1 MVRYFKLEWLVD
13 NQELI
18 TTIRQVFLV
27 DFLSIRTLF
36 PLQSSKINLLFGVRD
51 MNFSELIKSQRK
63 ERKMTQV
70 DFSEL
75 LMVSSKTISNW
86 ESGRTLPDIDNV
98 ILIAKKLNISLDQ
111 LLLEDKKMIN
121 NIKDKAKKQNIV
133 LLRLL
138 TATTSLIMFVIIGHV
153 TMWVAIVV
161 FVAMLTNAVALVY
174 FSNQLRLIEDKKPLN
189 HFQLVTFAIIV
200 PLLAGIYGIFVPF

>member
-1 MVRYFKLEWLVD
+1 MFDTK
-13 NQELI
+13 ELI

-51 MNFSELIKSQRK
+51 INFSELIKSQRK

-86 ESGRTLPDIDNV
+86 ESGQTLPDIDNV

-111 LLLEDKKMIN
+111 LLLKDKKMIN

-138 TATTSLIMFVIIGHV
+138 TATTSLIMFVIIGYV
-153 TMWVAIVV
+153 TMWVSIVV
-161 FVAMLTNAVALVY
+161 FVAMLTNTLALVY
-174 FSNQLRLIEDKKPLN
+174 FSNQLRLIEDKKPFN
-189 HFQLVTFAIIV
+189 NYQLVIFAIIV

>member
-1 MVRYFKLEWLVD
+1 MVD

-153 TMWVAIVV
+153 TMWVSIVV

-174 FSNQLRLIEDKKPLN
+174 FSNQLRLIEDKKPFN

>member
-1 MVRYFKLEWLVD
+1 MVD

-153 TMWVAIVV
+153 TMWVSIVV

-174 FSNQLRLIEDKKPLN
+174 FSNQLRLIEDKKPFN

-200 PLLAGIYGIFVPF
+200 PILVGIYGIFVPF

>member
-1 MVRYFKLEWLVD
+1 VVD

-138 TATTSLIMFVIIGHV
+138 TATTSLIMFVIIGYV
-153 TMWVAIVV
+153 TMWVSIVV

-174 FSNQLRLIEDKKPLN
+174 FSNQLRLIEDKKPFN

-200 PLLAGIYGIFVPF
+200 PILVGIYGIFVPF

>member
-1 MVRYFKLEWLVD
+1 M
-13 NQELI
+13 
-18 TTIRQVFLV
+18 FLV
-27 DFLSIRTLF
+27 DFLLIRTLF

-153 TMWVAIVV
+153 TMWVSIVV

-174 FSNQLRLIEDKKPLN
+174 FSNQLRLIEDKKPFN
-189 HFQLVTFAIIV
+189 NYQLVIFAIIV